1 MISIFIGIFPL
12 DYLYFVYLVIF
23 IKKRRRTFM
32 EQHAS
37 VISLLVVVTVAFVT
51 PILLHRLKLNYI
63 PVVVAEIIMGLVIG
77 KSGFNVVHED
87 MWLSTLSTLGFIFL
101 MFLSGLEIDFTAFT
115 GGKKNKTL
123 PNGKKE
129 PNTFLVSTI
138 IFIGIFIISLLLS
151 YLFVFAG
158 FIDNA
163 FLMTLIISTI
173 SLGVVVPTLKEAHL
187 MKSNIGQIILLV
199 AVIAD
204 LATMILLAIFV
215 SIYDPGQG
223 NTWLLLILFAAGVVL
238 YFVGK
243 RFKNRPL
250 LESMSK
256 GTVQIGTRA
265 VFMLIIVLVGLSET
279 VGAENI
285 LGAFLAGV
293 LVSLLSPNQE
303 LIHKLDSFGYGFLI
317 PIFFVM
323 IGVELDV
330 WSLFADKKLLLL
342 IPLLLVGLLLSK
354 IVPVYLLKIW
364 YDSKTVLASGFL
376 LTSTLSLVIAAATI
390 GERMEVISSEMSGT
404 LILVA
409 VITSIFTPIAFKKLF
424 PKEVAAAPKER
435 IAFLG
440 ANQVTL
446 PVSRELES
454 SLYETILYHTKMD
467 KLDKMISNSLFEIVE
482 ISDYS
487 LETIE
492 SNKIFQTDII
502 VISTGNDQTNAD
514 LAIIA
519 KELGVTRVIVRIES
533 PDVEQSLRDKEIEVF
548 SSFMSTKTLLRAL
561 IETPSV
567 VNILTNQ
574 ETSLYEI
581 RMQNEQFDGIT
592 LRRFPFTG
600 DVIFVRI
607 FRGKDSIV
615 PHGDTE
621 LLLNDRLIVTGSKEY
636 VDELKRELEF

>member
-1 MISIFIGIFPL
+1 
-12 DYLYFVYLVIF
+12 
-23 IKKRRRTFM
+23 M

-115 GGKKNKTL
+115 GGKKHHTL
-123 PNGKKE
+123 PSGKKE
-129 PNTFLVSTI
+129 PNTFLASFI

-204 LATMILLAIFV
+204 LVTMILLAIFV

-238 YFVGK
+238 YFIGK
-243 RFKNRPL
+243 RFKSRPL

-342 IPLLLVGLLLSK
+342 IPLLLLGLLLSK
-354 IVPVYLLKIW
+354 IVPVYVLKVW
-364 YDSKTVLASGFL
+364 YDTKTVLASGFL

-424 PKEVAAAPKER
+424 PKEVAAAPKIK

-454 SLYETILYHTKMD
+454 GLYETTLYHTKMD
-467 KLDKMISNSLFEIVE
+467 KIDKLISNSLFDIVE

-487 LETIE
+487 FETIE
-492 SNKIFQTDII
+492 KNKIFQTDII
-502 VISTGNDQTNAD
+502 VISTGQDQTNAD
-514 LAIIA
+514 LAIKA
-519 KELGVTRVIVRIES
+519 KELGVTRVIARIES
-533 PDVEQSLRDKEIEVF
+533 PDVEQGLRDKEIEVF

-561 IETPSV
+561 IESPSV
-567 VNILTNQ
+567 INILTNQ
-574 ETSLYEI
+574 DTSLYEI
-581 RMQNEQFDGIT
+581 RMQNEQYDGMT

>member
-1 MISIFIGIFPL
+1 
-12 DYLYFVYLVIF
+12 
-23 IKKRRRTFM
+23 M

-115 GGKKNKTL
+115 GGKKHHTL
-123 PNGKKE
+123 PSGKKE
-129 PNTFLVSTI
+129 PNTFLASFI

-204 LATMILLAIFV
+204 LVTMILLAIFV

-238 YFVGK
+238 YFIGK
-243 RFKNRPL
+243 RFKSRPL

-342 IPLLLVGLLLSK
+342 IPLLLLGLLLSK
-354 IVPVYLLKIW
+354 IVPVYVLKVW
-364 YDSKTVLASGFL
+364 YDTKTVLASGFL

-424 PKEVAAAPKER
+424 PKEVAAAPKIK

-454 SLYETILYHTKMD
+454 GLYETTLYHTKMD
-467 KLDKMISNSLFEIVE
+467 KIDKLISNSLFDIVE

-492 SNKIFQTDII
+492 KNKIFQTDII
-502 VISTGNDQTNAD
+502 VISTGQDQTNAD
-514 LAIIA
+514 LAIKA
-519 KELGVTRVIVRIES
+519 KELGVTRVIARIES
-533 PDVEQSLRDKEIEVF
+533 PDVEQGLRDKEIEVF

-561 IETPSV
+561 IESPSV
-567 VNILTNQ
+567 INILTNQ
-574 ETSLYEI
+574 DTSLYEI
-581 RMQNEQFDGIT
+581 RMQNEQYDGMT

>member
-1 MISIFIGIFPL
+1 
-12 DYLYFVYLVIF
+12 
-23 IKKRRRTFM
+23 M

-51 PILLHRLKLNYI
+51 PILLHRLKLNFI

-115 GGKKNKTL
+115 GGKKQNTL

-129 PNTFLVSTI
+129 PNTFLASFI

-199 AVIAD
+199 AVVAD
-204 LATMILLAIFV
+204 LVTMILLAIFV

-323 IGVELDV
+323 IGVELDL
-330 WSLFADKKLLLL
+330 WSLFADRKLLLL
-342 IPLLLVGLLLSK
+342 IPLLLLGLLLSK

-364 YDSKTVLASGFL
+364 YDTKTVLASGFL

-390 GERMEVISSEMSGT
+390 GERMEVITPEMSGT

-424 PKEVAAAPKER
+424 PKEVGADPKVR

-446 PVSRELES
+446 PVSRELKS
-454 SLYETILYHTKMD
+454 GLYEPTLYHTRMD
-467 KLDKMISNSLFEIVE
+467 KSDKLISNSLFDIVE
-482 ISDYS
+482 IFDYS

-492 SNKIFQTDII
+492 KNKIFQTDIV
-502 VISTGNDQTNAD
+502 VISTGQDQTNAN
-514 LAIIA
+514 LALKA
-519 KELGVTRVIVRIES
+519 KELGVSRVIARIES
-533 PDVEQSLRDKEIEVF
+533 PEFEQSLRENEIEVF

-567 VNILTNQ
+567 MNILTNQ
-574 ETSLYEI
+574 ESSLYEI
-581 RMQNEQFDGIT
+581 RMQNEQYDGMT